1 MGQKLTRMFG
11 INMILTIFYAN
22 VFAYLL
28 IPDIQEE
35 SKLNVP
41 LDLSN
46 LINEYFFL
54 FVTNSYLSSLFSI
67 FDIVWGIRLVKRYIK
82 KNNYLRY
89 LMKK

>member
-82 KNNYLRY
+82 KIIILDI
-89 LMKK
+89 

>member
-1 MGQKLTRMFG
+1 
-11 INMILTIFYAN
+11 MILTIFYAN